1 MVSDDKKQIAGPN
14 WDLANEDAARW
25 ARGHVGELVQGIT
38 NTTRDMVQREV
49 SEFTRNKESITQL
62 SQRLATSPAFS
73 DERARMIAVTEVTR
87 AYSEGN
93 AVAWKE
99 SGVTEGR
106 EWLTSVDERVCP
118 ICGPLHGQVKPWGE
132 QFESRGGSFDGP
144 PAHPRCRCDT
154 APVVIGDVMEAIGDV
169 EYVEGEGFVR
179 REERPLEEQLPLIPV
194 EPVDV
199 ERGRFRDFDASTQ
212 TGEAAVES
220 WEMDSSYVAWEK
232 GLTEDERFWLEN
244 YKQDGYEGINRG
256 LRGGE
261 IDAEYFA
268 DFDGTFNDAKKNID
282 TALRQH
288 RLPNDITVW
297 RGGSQPQLNA
307 ILDQGRDIG
316 DLKGMV
322 ISDDAYISTSVNKAS
337 ADDFVKWAGD
347 DAFEFEIQA
356 PRGTFGAYIE
366 GMDRGTQEFEY
377 LLARGTKM
385 EILDASIEGGV
396 RKVVARILG

>member
-1 MVSDDKKQIAGPN
+1 MDKNKLKKKSSEQSKQI
-14 WDLANEDAARW
+14 DATSVDWELSNNAASDW
-25 ARGHVGELVQGIT
+25 AVSHVGELVRGIT
-38 NTTRDMVQREV
+38 DTTRDRIRVEVANFVQ
-49 SEFTRNKESITQL
+49 NKETIGQL
-62 SQRLATSPAFS
+62 KKRLTSPFGE
-73 DERARMIAVTEVTR
+73 ERAHMIAVTETTR
-87 AYSEGN
+87 AYAEGN
-93 AVAWKE
+93 MAAWKE
-99 SGVTEGR
+99 SGFIDGKRWNTNR
-106 EWLTSVDERVCP
+106 DELVCP
-118 ICGPLHGQVKPWGE
+118 LCGPLDDEVVPLNSD
-132 QFESRGGSFDGP
+132 FSDGTHLP
-144 PAHPRCRCDT
+144 PRHPRCRCWT
-154 APVVIGDVMEAIGDV
+154 TPVPILEEEAIG
-169 EYVEGEGFVR
+169 
-179 REERPLEEQLPLIPV
+179 ERPLEEPLPVTPVEPVPIV

-232 GLTEDERFWLEN
+232 GLTEDERYWMKT
-244 YKQDGYEGINRG
+244 YKQEGYESINAA
-256 LRGGE
+256 LRG
-261 IDAEYFA
+261 IDVEVNEEFLEAYGGLNE
-268 DFDGTFNDAKKNID
+268 AKLTLD

-288 RLPNDITVW
+288 RLPNDITLW

-322 ISDDAYISTSVNKAS
+322 ISDDAYMSTSVNKDS
-337 ADDFVKWAGD
+337 VDDFVKYAGD

-366 GMDRGTQEFEY
+366 GMDRSMNEYEY

-385 EILDASIEGGV
+385 EILDASIQGGV